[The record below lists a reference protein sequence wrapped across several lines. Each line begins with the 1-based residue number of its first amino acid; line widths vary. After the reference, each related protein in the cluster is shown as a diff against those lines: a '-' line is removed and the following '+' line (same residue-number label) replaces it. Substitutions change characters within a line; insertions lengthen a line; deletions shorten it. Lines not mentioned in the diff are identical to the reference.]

1 MNAFQSLC
9 RAAQSQNIAQ
19 SNFEPTFFHLNQGDQ
34 IGLICALHM
43 ADCLLWA
50 VFLNHESSKN
60 IFVLLF
66 SSVYLDYVLI
76 LTKMDYVKCAIDL
89 KSH

>member
-50 VFLNHESSKN
+50 VFLNPQSRPHFCATFFKS
-60 IFVLLF
+60 I
-66 SSVYLDYVLI
+66 DYVLI

-89 KSH
+89 NRHM